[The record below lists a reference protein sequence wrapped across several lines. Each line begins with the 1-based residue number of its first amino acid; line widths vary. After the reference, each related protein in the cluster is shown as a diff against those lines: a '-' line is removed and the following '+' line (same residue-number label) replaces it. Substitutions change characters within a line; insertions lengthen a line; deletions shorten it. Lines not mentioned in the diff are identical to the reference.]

1 MIAVQKKQNKTK
13 VLTYCNKYFN
23 CRAAIVV
30 KLGLEYDGAVVYIVK
45 CERWR
50 ESGRETVVKGTK
62 KNEWTKKDLKYL
74 TT

>member
-1 MIAVQKKQNKTK
+1 M
-13 VLTYCNKYFN
+13 LTYCNKYFN

-45 CERWR
+45 CERGR

-62 KNEWTKKDLKYL
+62 KNEWTKKI
-74 TT
+74 